1 MKYYSHL
8 PSLILVM
15 MGFLATSNLSAQVD
29 TEQQDRDAR
38 FMKSIHDQILTE
50 GECYKW
56 LSDLTSQVGA
66 RLAGSP
72 NSEKGVEFMMNLM
85 ADMPFDTIY
94 KQACTVNYWERGEGE
109 EVWMTAPNKQ
119 KLNALSLGNMVGTDG
134 KVIEAE
140 VIEVHSLDELETLGR
155 SRIQGKIVFFN
166 RPMDPTQIRTF
177 NAYGGAVD
185 QRVYGA
191 SRASKYGAAAVL
203 VRSLTTKQDDV
214 PHTGTSIYEEGVT
227 PIPAMSISTND
238 ANMLSEFVQ
247 VMPVNVSIRSNAKV
261 MGERTSH
268 SVIGEIKGTEN
279 PDEIILV
286 GGHLDSWDIGEGAHD
301 DGAGCVHSL
310 QVIQTLMKLGYKPR
324 HTLRCV
330 LFQNEE
336 NGLAGGLEYAR
347 VSTEKGEYHLAAL
360 ESDAGGF
367 SPRGFSFDGHPDV
380 LKPFY
385 KHVSQWLPLFESYGL
400 HFTTGGSG
408 ADISPLKPQKG
419 LLIGLRPDSQRYFD
433 YHHTAEDT
441 MEAVNQRELELG
453 AAAMTS
459 LIYLIDKY
467 GLK

>member
-1 MKYYSHL
+1 MINIRLTLLSFAFCAFFGVL
-8 PSLILVM
+8 SL
-15 MGFLATSNLSAQVD
+15 AQDSA
-29 TEQQDRDAR
+29 QQDRDAQYI
-38 FMKSIHDQILTE
+38 KSIHDHTLTE
-50 GECYKW
+50 GKCYGW
-56 LSDLTSQVGA
+56 LRDLTKQVGP

-72 NSEKGVEFMMNLM
+72 NSVKGVEFMMNLM
-85 ADMPFDTIY
+85 ADMPFDTVY

-109 EVWMTAPNKQ
+109 EVWMTAPNKIQ
-119 KLNALSLGNMVGTDG
+119 LKALSLGNMVGTDG
-134 KVIEAE
+134 KLIEAE
-140 VIEVHSLDELETLGR
+140 VIEVHSLEEVEKLGR
-155 SRIQGKIVFFN
+155 SRVEGKIVFYN

-191 SRASKYGAAAVL
+191 SKASEYGAVAAL
-203 VRSLTTKQDDV
+203 VRSMTTKQDDV

-227 PIPAMSISTND
+227 PIPSMSISTND

-247 VMPVNVSIRSNAKV
+247 EMTVKVSIKSNAKI

-268 SVIGEIKGTEN
+268 SVIGEIKGSTY

-286 GGHLDSWDIGEGAHD
+286 GGHLDSWDVGEGAHD
-301 DGAGCVHSL
+301 DGTGCVHAL
-310 QVIQTLMKLGYKPR
+310 QVIQTLVDLGYKPQ

-336 NGLAGGLEYAR
+336 NGLAGGREYAR
-347 VSTEKGEYHLAAL
+347 VSNENGEYHLAAL
-360 ESDAGGF
+360 ESDSGGF
-367 SPRGFSFDGHPDV
+367 SPRGLSFDGHADV

-385 KHVSQWLPLFESYGL
+385 RKVSEWLPLFESYGL

-408 ADISPLKPQKG
+408 ADISPLKSQKG

-433 YHHTAEDT
+433 YHHTHEDT
-441 MEAVNQRELELG
+441 FDAVNQRELELG
-453 AAAMTS
+453 AATMTS
-459 LIYLIDKY
+459 IIYLIDKY

>member
-15 MGFLATSNLSAQVD
+15 LGFLATSNLSAQVD